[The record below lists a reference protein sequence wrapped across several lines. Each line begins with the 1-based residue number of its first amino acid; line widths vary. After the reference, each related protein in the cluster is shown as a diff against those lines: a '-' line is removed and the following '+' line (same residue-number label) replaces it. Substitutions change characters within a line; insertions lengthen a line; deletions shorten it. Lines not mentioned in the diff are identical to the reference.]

1 MSRRVEIAVL
11 YTLFAIV
18 ATAINIA
25 SQWTAL
31 TFYHGPLSLPI
42 AMACGTMTGLACK
55 YFLDKRWVF
64 RDYSTGMALHARRFT
79 AYTFMGLLTTL
90 LFWATELASAA
101 ASQNGRL
108 RFLGAV
114 IGLAIGYTAKYH
126 LDRRFV
132 FQSAP

>member
-1 MSRRVEIAVL
+1 MSRRAEIAVL

-18 ATAINIA
+18 ATATNIA

-31 TFYHGPLSLPI
+31 ALYRGPLSLPL
-42 AMACGTMTGLACK
+42 AMAFGTVTGLALK
-55 YFLDKRWVF
+55 YTLDKRWIF

-79 AYTFMGLLTTL
+79 AYTVMGLLTTL
-90 LFWATELASAA
+90 LFWATELAFDAA
-101 ASQNGRL
+101 DHNGRL

-132 FQSAP
+132 FQSVP